1 MQHNQSFPIILLLS
15 FIGLFSNALS
25 QELAVDRIADSLKK
39 NVNTVVRYHH
49 TTIEVHNDHS
59 MSLSYEWAI
68 TVLNKQ
74 GDEQVSTANSYSKS
88 QKISHMSARLYD
100 AAGEEM
106 DKLKSTDIIDI
117 SAVTSSLFVDDRI
130 KYYSYSPG
138 SYPYT
143 LVYKIEIK
151 SENTAFL
158 PDWNPLAKEFQSV
171 ELNTYTFTWPESWKL
186 SRIERNFGNFGVDK
200 QEGPGSYKLKLE
212 NKRPVERE
220 YAAPPSKEYLPYAT
234 LTLDHF
240 QLENVKGTASTWSEW
255 GNWYYNNLLGG
266 WDQIPEKTRQ
276 EVLALTAGLTDS
288 VEMARRIYSYVQQ
301 KTRYV
306 SIQIGIGGW
315 KPMAIASVDELKY
328 GECKAL
334 SFYTSCLLRMVGL
347 PANYTIAYAGDYPI
361 SIDTNEISVQGNHVF
376 VSIPLK
382 DTTIWLETT
391 NQYCPFGY
399 LGDFTDNRIVLSV
412 SDKST
417 KLVRTPAY
425 ADTANKQITL
435 ATIALDA
442 EGNINASVE
451 IASSGIQYDWKYHLE
466 LLQKEDQEK
475 HYQQYWSYLQFLK
488 LNSIQFMNDK
498 RKIQYTETIAL
509 EAKKYATMSGE
520 RMMIPAMFFHRN
532 DDIPPKNTSRK
543 QPIDIARGYYD
554 DDTYTLELPQGFA
567 IEALPKADLSTEFGN
582 YKLETEIM
590 SDGKLK
596 IRRSILI
603 KSGRFAPESYEAWV
617 RFKKD
622 ISRYD
627 QSKIILIKKSL

>member
-1 MQHNQSFPIILLLS
+1 MQQNQPFATTLLLS
-15 FIGLFSNALS
+15 LIFLYSGALS
-25 QELAVDRIADSLKK
+25 QEFAVDRIADSLKK
-39 NVNTVVRYHH
+39 NVNTVVRYDH
-49 TTIEVHNDHS
+49 TTIEVHNDYS
-59 MSLSYEWAI
+59 VSFSFEWAI
-68 TVLNKQ
+68 TVLNKK
-74 GDEQVSTANSYSKS
+74 GDEQLSTAAFYSKS
-88 QKISHMSARLYD
+88 QKITHMSARLYD

-106 DKLKSTDIIDI
+106 KKLKSSDIVDV

-130 KYYSYSPG
+130 KRYYYSPG

-143 LVYKIEIK
+143 LVYKLEMK
-151 SENTAFL
+151 GDNSAFL
-158 PDWNPLAKEFQSV
+158 PTWNPLSMEFQSV
-171 ELNTYTFTWPESWKL
+171 ELDTYTITWPESWKMT
-186 SRIERNFGNFGVDK
+186 RIERNFDSFGVDK
-200 QEGPGSYKLKLE
+200 QEGPGSYTLKLE

-220 YAAPPSKEYLPYAT
+220 YAAPSSREYLPNASFA
-234 LTLDHF
+234 LDHF
-240 QLENVKGTASTWSEW
+240 QLENVKGTATTWSEW

-334 SFYTSCLLRMVGL
+334 SFYTSGLLRMVGL
-347 PANYTIAYAGDYPI
+347 PANYTIAYAGDSPV
-361 SIDTNEISVQGNHVF
+361 SIDTNKVSVQGNHII

-391 NQYCPFGY
+391 NQYYPFGY

-466 LLQKEDQEK
+466 LMQKEDKEK

-488 LNSIQFMNDK
+488 LNDIQFKNDK
-498 RKIQYTETIAL
+498 RKIEYTETIEL

-543 QPIDIARGYYD
+543 QPIVVARGYYD

-567 IEALPKADLSTEFGN
+567 IEALPKADLSSEFGT
-582 YKLETEIM
+582 YKLETEIAP
-590 SDGKLK
+590 DGKLK

-617 RFKKD
+617 RFRKD
-622 ISRYD
+622 ISRND